1 MSRGFGPDEDA
12 VLSAMTNALAAGPEV
27 YRPSKFWAGLNSVHV
42 RQLQQQG
49 FDNFKRTVNT
59 KYFNWRILG
68 IVRHQLGVVAAWLR
82 RPDLAVFR
90 ARFPS
95 PSYRPGGTV
104 ASFNPPS
111 AWIYKTFVAMYADV
125 LARHDP
131 LGLVSRL
138 EEPAVGNPF
147 AVVHRGRVISQ
158 DLCNSIQE
166 LYSVF
171 GPDGGAIASG
181 RNLEVAELGA
191 GYGRLA
197 YVVVSASP
205 GVRYTIIDI
214 PPALYLSQRY
224 LTTVFPGVATF
235 RFRAWTDYADVS
247 EEFERARIRFVLPH
261 QAALLPGRSVD
272 YFVNI
277 SQLHEMSRPQVE
289 RYFALMDRI
298 CRGRVYTKQ
307 WLVSRTPVNDV
318 VFRDRD
324 YPVPGRW
331 RTLYHR
337 RHPIQ
342 SMFFEALYEV
352 G

>member
-12 VLSAMTNALAAGPEV
+12 VLSAMTNALAAGPEI
-27 YRPSKFWAGLNSVHV
+27 YPPSKFWAGLNRVHV
-42 RQLQQQG
+42 R
-49 FDNFKRTVNT
+49 
-59 KYFNWRILG
+59 
-68 IVRHQLGVVAAWLR
+68 
-82 RPDLAVFR
+82 
-90 ARFPS
+90 
-95 PSYRPGGTV
+95 
-104 ASFNPPS
+104 
-111 AWIYKTFVAMYADV
+111 
-125 LARHDP
+125 
-131 LGLVSRL
+131 RL
-138 EEPAVGNPF
+138 EEPAVGNPS
-147 AVVHRGRVISQ
+147 ALVHRGRVISQ

-247 EEFERARIRFVLPH
+247 EEFDRARIRLVLPH
-261 QAALLPGRSVD
+261 QAALLPERSVD

-298 CRGRVYTKQ
+298 CRGRG
-307 WLVSRTPVNDV
+307 DV
-318 VFRDRD
+318 REWHV
-324 YPVPGRW
+324 
-331 RTLYHR
+331 
-337 RHPIQ
+337 
-342 SMFFEALYEV
+342 
-352 G
+352 